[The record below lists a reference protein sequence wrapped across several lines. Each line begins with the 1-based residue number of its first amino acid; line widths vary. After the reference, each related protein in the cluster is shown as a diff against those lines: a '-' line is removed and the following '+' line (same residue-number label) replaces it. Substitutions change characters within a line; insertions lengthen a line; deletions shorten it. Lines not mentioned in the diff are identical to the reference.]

1 MRADVFVACR
11 DGDLSS
17 IQKLYGQNPRLL
29 REVAFEG
36 NSLLH
41 IAAREGH
48 GEIVSWALTHLS
60 GYRCMTKARNTDKNT
75 ALHEAAKGG
84 NGRVISS
91 LLGYNKSAASRRNQF
106 GETAL
111 IIASENGHVEA
122 VRLLMEATPWYMIL
136 WPRNDHQTCLHVA
149 AYEGHLD
156 VVKIILG
163 KPSLWDILH
172 LISLIPD
179 VCGVTP
185 LHIAIHGRHMDI
197 ANEIMNTKLNSWCCS
212 HWFNKSLMTKKDKLG
227 RCPIHVAALNGCMD
241 IVERFIFLIPD
252 CIEIRS
258 TDLKTALH
266 FAVEYNQFDVV
277 QKLLSPFQPTKI
289 VKLVSYDRDISGN
302 TALHLAA
309 KNGVDPQL
317 VEYLIS
323 FSGVKVNAI
332 NNDGQSALDIAA
344 GAESD
349 NNCNFSRIAMVLKD
363 QDAKHSFILHSKASR
378 KLNES
383 KIQNN
388 SNNENVMSVDTLV
401 ASLVATV
408 TFAAAFQVPGGTNK
422 DEDTNM
428 ALETLFQVFLFS
440 DCLAFFASITVVM
453 AWIFRERLQEKL
465 TVDRSPLT
473 KISLLCLELS
483 VMSAALAFV
492 SAIILATIPR
502 NLEKHKDKN
511 FKEYQ
516 LIFGGEILTASL
528 VPTVAIILLA
538 LVWTFEY
545 YFRTTNDSLQKLK
558 TQFQQVIIYIIPP
571 FLLIFIVIFTYGYS
585 QIK

>member
-149 AYEGHLD
+149 AYGGHLD

-179 VCGVTP
+179 VCGATP

-197 ANEIMNTKLNSWCCS
+197 ANEIMNTKLNSC
-212 HWFNKSLMTKKDKLG
+212 
-227 RCPIHVAALNGCMD
+227 
-241 IVERFIFLIPD
+241 
-252 CIEIRS
+252 

-323 FSGVKVNAI
+323 LSGVKVNAI

-344 GAESD
+344 GTETD
-349 NNCNFSRIAMVLKD
+349 NDCNFSRIAMVLKD

-378 KLNES
+378 RLKES

-422 DEDTNM
+422 DKDTNM

-483 VMSAALAFV
+483 VISAALAFV

-516 LIFGGEILTASL
+516 LIFGDEILTASL
-528 VPTVAIILLA
+528 APTVAIILLT
-538 LVWTFEY
+538 LVWTFKY